1 MRRFFRAW
9 IIVLAA
15 VILMVGC
22 SSLGEVTVR
31 ITETQLQERLSKK
44 FPITKTH
51 QLLGTV
57 TYENPQVT
65 LRREDNRVEFGLE
78 ISVSNITVNNAAL
91 RCSAVMLASVDY
103 NPEKKALFLTD
114 PLLQQFVLNG
124 AQQQDAQAL
133 SVLFM
138 PAIEKLLKHKP
149 VYCLK
154 DQDGFE
160 NIASMLVKDIRVRKG
175 CIEIVWGI

>member
-9 IIVLAA
+9 IIVLAV

-31 ITETQLQERLSKK
+31 ITETQLQERLNKK
-44 FPITKTH
+44 FPIKKKH

-65 LRREDNRVEFGLE
+65 LRRDDDRVELGIE
-78 ISVSNITVNNAAL
+78 ISVSNITVNGAPL
-91 RCSAVMLASVDY
+91 RCSAVMFASADY

-138 PAIEKLLKHKP
+138 PAIDKLLKRKP

-154 DQDGFE
+154 DQDAIE
-160 NIASMLVKDIRVRKG
+160 NIASMLVKDIRMRNG
-175 CIEIVWGI
+175 CVEIVWGV